1 MAKNKQ
7 FVAYYRVSTK
17 KQGKSGLGLDS
28 QKEIVENY
36 LQSIDGTVI
45 EDFVEVESGKRSDRI
60 ELNKAIRL
68 AHQKGATLIIAKLDR
83 FSRKVSFIST
93 LMDKG
98 VDFVIAEMPNASP
111 FQIHIHSAMAE
122 EEARLIS
129 QRTSLAL
136 KKAKE
141 RGVKLGVNG
150 KVLAKANKKS
160 ANQFARKL
168 RNEIHALSQCGF
180 GYSDIAREFNNLGIT
195 TFTGKRWYPQ
205 TVKNVVSRLRIE
217 VE

>member
-1 MAKNKQ
+1 MLENKQ

-17 KQGKSGLGLDS
+17 KQSKSGLGLDS

-60 ELNKAIRL
+60 ELNRAIRL
-68 AHQKGATLIIAKLDR
+68 AQKKNSTLIIAKLDR
-83 FSRKVSFIST
+83 FSRKVSFISS

-98 VDFVIAEMPNASP
+98 IHFVVAEMPNASP

-141 RGVKLGVNG
+141 RGVKLGLNG

-160 ANQFARKL
+160 ANEFARKL
-168 RNEIHALSQCGF
+168 KQEVIELIECGF
-180 GYSDIAREFNNLGIT
+180 GYTAIANDFNMRGIKSANGKKWHPQSIKNL
-195 TFTGKRWYPQ
+195 
-205 TVKNVVSRLRIE
+205 VERIQCL
-217 VE
+217 

>member
-1 MAKNKQ
+1 L
-7 FVAYYRVSTK
+7 V
-17 KQGKSGLGLDS
+17 
-28 QKEIVENY
+28 
-36 LQSIDGTVI
+36 
-45 EDFVEVESGKRSDRI
+45 
-60 ELNKAIRL
+60 
-68 AHQKGATLIIAKLDR
+68 
-83 FSRKVSFIST
+83 
-93 LMDKG
+93 
-98 VDFVIAEMPNASP
+98 
-111 FQIHIHSAMAE
+111 E

-180 GYSDIAREFNNLGIT
+180 GYSDIAREFNYLGVP
-195 TFTGKRWYPQ
+195 TFTGKKWHPQ
-205 TVKNVVSRLRIE
+205 TVKNILLRLKACDQELKTRKI
-217 VE
+217 

>member
-1 MAKNKQ
+1 MTENRD

-17 KQGKSGLGLDS
+17 KQGRSGLGLDS
-28 QKEIVENY
+28 QKDIVETY

-60 ELNKAIRL
+60 ELNRAIRL
-68 AHQKGATLIIAKLDR
+68 AQKTNSTLIIAKLDR
-83 FSRKVSFIST
+83 FSRKVSFISS

-98 VDFVIAEMPNASP
+98 IHFVVAEMPNATP

-141 RGVKLGVNG
+141 RGVKLGKNG
-150 KVLAKANKKS
+150 KVLAKNNKKS
-160 ANQFARKL
+160 ANEFAKKL
-168 RNEIHALSQCGF
+168 KKEVKTLFECGY
-180 GYSDIAREFNNLGIT
+180 GYTDIARELNNQGFP
-195 TFTGKRWYPQ
+195 TFTGKKWYPQ
-205 TVKNVVSRLRIE
+205 TVKNVSLRLKLVR
-217 VE
+217 

>member
-1 MAKNKQ
+1 M
-7 FVAYYRVSTK
+7 
-17 KQGKSGLGLDS
+17 
-28 QKEIVENY
+28 
-36 LQSIDGTVI
+36 
-45 EDFVEVESGKRSDRI
+45 
-60 ELNKAIRL
+60 NKAIRL

-98 VDFVIAEMPNASP
+98 VDFVIAEMPNATP

-136 KKAKE
+136 KKTKE
-141 RGVKLGVNG
+141 RGVKPGVNG

-168 RNEIHALSQCGF
+168 RNEIYALSQCGF
-180 GYSDIAREFNNLGIT
+180 GYSDIAREFNHLGIT
-195 TFTGKRWYPQ
+195 TFTGKRWHPQ
-205 TVKNVVSRLRIE
+205 TVKNVIRRIRIHI
-217 VE
+217 

>member
-1 MAKNKQ
+1 MLENKQ

-17 KQGKSGLGLDS
+17 KQSKSGLGLDS

-60 ELNKAIRL
+60 ELNRAIRL
-68 AHQKGATLIIAKLDR
+68 AQKKNSTLIIAKLDR
-83 FSRKVSFIST
+83 FSRKVSFISS

-98 VDFVIAEMPNASP
+98 IHFVVAEMPNASP

-129 QRTSLAL
+129 QRTSAAL

-141 RGVKLGVNG
+141 RGVELGVNG
-150 KVLAKANKKS
+150 KVLAETNKKS

-168 RNEIHALSQCGF
+168 QKEIHTLLKCGF
-180 GYSDIAREFNNLGIT
+180 GYSDIAREFNNLGIP
-195 TFTGKRWYPQ
+195 TFSGKQWYPQ
-205 TVKNVVSRLRIE
+205 TVKNVSLRLKLVS
-217 VE
+217 